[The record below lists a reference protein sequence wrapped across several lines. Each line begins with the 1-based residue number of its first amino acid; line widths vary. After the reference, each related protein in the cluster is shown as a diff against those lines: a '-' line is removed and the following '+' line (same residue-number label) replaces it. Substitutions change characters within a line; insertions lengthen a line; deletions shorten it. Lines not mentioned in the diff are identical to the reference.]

1 MVKEEDKNTPS
12 QPAAAD
18 LVPANTNQIQVAP
31 CSEPTPPDP
40 SKEVFQNKANL
51 FHPGADNETSNPDS
65 TAEID
70 ITTLKVNYRY
80 LISLTVCMS
89 LSTANFGFACVTAN
103 QAMAAL

>member
-18 LVPANTNQIQVAP
+18 LVPADTNQIQVAP

-40 SKEVFQNKANL
+40 SKEVIDMRTFN
-51 FHPGADNETSNPDS
+51 PGADNEASNPDS

-70 ITTLKVNYRY
+70 IRTLKVNYRY